1 MEQYLMDAL
10 VQVKRMGNLLNEVQ
24 DLTRQMAEAMDR
36 NDQES
41 VRMLVGM
48 RQEPIE
54 RLEQADQAL
63 RDQIISCADPLQ
75 GRRLADLLN
84 GVVEPAG
91 EDETLL
97 GGQMAANQRRLEQIK
112 QLDKVLNQRMAR
124 EKSAYQ

>member
-1 MEQYLMDAL
+1 MDAL